1 MPRND
6 HNLTAIELGTGAIK
20 ACMGVTNR
28 DGTLTFAGYEEV
40 PARDCI
46 RKGEIVSANTALDLV
61 GETLNRLETQTGKTV
76 GPVYLAVTGD
86 HFTGSNAV
94 FTVPITSPDRVV
106 TEQDLVVAT
115 RSAREQYRPPGKV
128 LVHSYQRAYVLDDA
142 RRVSNPVGL
151 VAGRLSAEIHQIFAD
166 HNRIETLLRLLLNV
180 LGEQVMD
187 IVFSGIASFHGL
199 APMDEVNQGVLLI
212 DMGAGVTEYVLFYG
226 EGCLHSGQLSVGC
239 DHLANDLAL
248 GLRLPLEQARELVCQ
263 QGAALVRADAALRQV
278 AIPDRHG
285 HCRLVP
291 EANVH
296 RIMEARLL
304 ELFELIREDLDRQD
318 LRALLGGGVVLA
330 GGGALIPRLD
340 QLAHQVFQAPARLA
354 HVRRLPGL
362 PDALDNPRCLTPVGL
377 LCLGHHFRQIDQS
390 NSQPLHQVVRQE
402 LGSLIDFCR
411 HAIRL

>member
-6 HNLTAIELGTGAIK
+6 HNLTAIELGTSAIK
-20 ACMGVTNR
+20 ACMGVAGR
-28 DGTLTFAGYEEV
+28 DGTLTFAGYEEL
-40 PARDCI
+40 PANDCV
-46 RKGEIVSANTALDLV
+46 RKGEIVSANTALDVV
-61 GETLNRLETQTGKTV
+61 GEVLNRLETQTGRLV

-86 HFTGSNAV
+86 HFTANNAV
-94 FTVPITSPDRVV
+94 FTVPITGPERVV
-106 TEQDLVVAT
+106 TEQDVVAAT
-115 RSAREQYRPPGKV
+115 RSAREQCQPPGKV
-128 LVHSYQRAYVLDDA
+128 LVHSYQRGYRLDDV

-166 HNRIETLLRLLLNV
+166 HNRLETLLRLLLNV
-180 LGEQVMD
+180 LGEKVMD

-199 APMDEVNQGVLLI
+199 APPDDASQGVLLI
-212 DMGAGVTEYVLFYG
+212 DLGAGVTEYVLFYG
-226 EGCLHSGQLSVGC
+226 DGCLHSGQLTVGC

-248 GLRLPLEQARELVCQ
+248 GLRLPLDQARELVSQ
-263 QGAALVRADAALRQV
+263 QGAAVVRADAGLRQV
-278 AIPDRHG
+278 AIPDRAG

-304 ELFELIREDLDRQD
+304 ELFELIREDLDHQD
-318 LRALLGGGVVLA
+318 LRALLGGGVVLG

-340 QLAHQVFQAPARLA
+340 LLARQVFKAPARVA

-362 PDALDNPRCLTPVGL
+362 PEALDNPRALTPIGL
-377 LCLGHHFRQIDQS
+377 LCLGQHFRQIDQS

-402 LGSLIDFCR
+402 LGSLIEFCR